1 MTKNAAELALEEASR
16 ALSERRFADAI
27 PLAEAALVGPLD
39 RNVPPSERGE
49 RYDLPERSLA
59 HHILGTAHLELGDRK
74 RAIAELDKALNA
86 DGTRWFS
93 YSNRAIARRD
103 EGDLEGAL
111 EDFGRA
117 LKRTSRYPHALYNR
131 ARLFVQ
137 LGRLADAEEDFVG
150 ILRSD
155 PKAEPTR
162 TEWAAVRETMG
173 LAHDDPALAARLA
186 ERA

>member
-74 RAIAELDKALNA
+74 RAIAAWRAVVALVPKSVWARHELSDILVRDDRGEMKTKRDK
-86 DGTRWFS
+86 
-93 YSNRAIARRD
+93 
-103 EGDLEGAL
+103 EGDE
-111 EDFGRA
+111 GRA
-117 LKRTSRYPHALYNR
+117 LLQATALEGSDSGAGNLLESLD
-131 ARLFVQ
+131 AVA
-137 LGRLADAEEDFVG
+137 GWADIIRFA
-150 ILRSD
+150 
-155 PKAEPTR
+155 
-162 TEWAAVRETMG
+162 
-173 LAHDDPALAARLA
+173 
-186 ERA
+186 